1 MEYLFV
7 DMGKLALASSAKF
20 NYLCWALH
28 WSSAAYLAYELTS
41 PTTPRI
47 FVDRLSLNGEFAPVL
62 VEAMDVPIY
71 SLVVSFMSFT
81 GAVHLLYAL
90 KFDAGI
96 SFKYRFVEYAISAPI
111 MVCIIALLLGIREVY
126 TLVMLAVLTSITMTY
141 GVLQEYVGQEWKF
154 LFPFFLIPS
163 GVLVVFA
170 CVFLATVGKQPDH
183 IMMYYTRVIVSN
195 NATGGGPGPMEWAVV
210 LEELFEINPMVI
222 AIVALVTIVVF
233 RAWNLYCREFS
244 VNLGEVTILG
254 SLLTFTVVILTGLT
268 EAYFVSMAVLT
279 FPTAVTLFYIDKR
292 LREGDNPAWVVSPHV
307 MGFVPYAATW
317 GVILGYYGVSVA
329 KNEGKP
335 PWFVN
340 VIVIVEFFLF
350 SSFALVQYW
359 YLVLPQRN
367 SGSSGQYR
375 TLGEDNARDM
385 DGAYNVLSIVSKLF
399 LCWLLVGGIASQE
412 Q

>member
-1 MEYLFV
+1 
-7 DMGKLALASSAKF
+7 MGKLALASSRKF

-28 WSSAAYLAYELTS
+28 WSSAAYLTYELTS

-47 FVDRLSLNGEFAPVL
+47 PVDRLSLNGEFAPVL
-62 VEAMDVPIY
+62 VEAMSVPIY
-71 SLVVSFMSFT
+71 SLLVSFMTFT

-90 KFDAGI
+90 KFDAGL
-96 SFKYRFVEYAISAPI
+96 SFKYRFVEYAVSAPI

-126 TLVMLAVLTSITMTY
+126 SLTMLAALTSITMAY
-141 GVLQEYVGQEWKF
+141 GVLQEYVGEEWKF
-154 LFPFFLIPS
+154 LFPFFLVPS
-163 GVLVVFA
+163 AALVVFA
-170 CVFLATVGKQPDH
+170 CVFLATVGKQPDRM
-183 IMMYYTRVIVSN
+183 MMYYTRVLVTN
-195 NATGGGPGPMEWAVV
+195 NNVTQGGPSPMEWTVV
-210 LEELFEINPMVI
+210 LEELFEVNPLVI
-222 AIVALVTIVVF
+222 GVVALVTIVFF
-233 RAWNLYCREFS
+233 RAWNLYSRKFS
-244 VNLGEVTILG
+244 VGIGEVTLLG
-254 SLLTFTVVILTGLT
+254 SLLTFTVVMLTGLR
-268 EAYFVSMAVLT
+268 EAYFVTMAVLT
-279 FPTAVTLFYIDKR
+279 FPTAVTLFYIDKQIR
-292 LREGDNPAWVVSPHV
+292 DGDNSVWVVSPHV

-340 VIVIVEFFLF
+340 VIVIVEFFMF

-375 TLGEDNARDM
+375 TLDKVNVRDM